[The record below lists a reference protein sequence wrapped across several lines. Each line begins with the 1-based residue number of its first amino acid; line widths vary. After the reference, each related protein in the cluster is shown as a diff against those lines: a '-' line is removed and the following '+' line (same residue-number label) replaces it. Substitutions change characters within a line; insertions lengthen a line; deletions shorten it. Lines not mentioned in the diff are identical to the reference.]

1 MYCWLER
8 ILIDRKVNNKKRVFL
23 NLIKIYLLTKLM
35 KKTVLFDRHEKLN
48 AKIVDFAGF
57 LMPVS
62 YSSVNEEHLH
72 VRNNVGV
79 FDVSHMGEIEISGS
93 NSFNLVQ
100 YLCSNDISKL
110 KIGKAQYNCLTND
123 KGGIIDDLI
132 VYRVESEKY
141 LLIVNASNILKDWEW
156 INKQNIKFNSLIVN
170 LSDKLSL
177 LAVQGPKAQAL
188 CQKFTSEDLSLL
200 PNYSFI
206 ISSFAGIENIIIS
219 KTGYTGSGGFE
230 LYIPNKNAIDIWDAL
245 FNCKGFDLKPI
256 GLAARDT
263 LRIEMGY
270 CLYGNDI
277 DEETSPEE
285 ANLRWIT
292 KVDTSFIGHEIIDK
306 QIKKGS
312 KRKLIGFKLIEKSIP
327 RSGYEV
333 FDINSKL
340 IGKVTSGTFSPVLK
354 KGIGL
359 AYLDSVNIKDDLIY
373 IKIRNNLSKAEIVKT
388 PFI

>member
-1 MYCWLER
+1 
-8 ILIDRKVNNKKRVFL
+8 
-23 NLIKIYLLTKLM
+23 M

-156 INKQNIKFNSLIVN
+156 INKQNINFNSLIVN

-277 DEETSPEE
+277 DEGTSPEE

>member
-1 MYCWLER
+1 
-8 ILIDRKVNNKKRVFL
+8 
-23 NLIKIYLLTKLM
+23 M

-57 LMPVS
+57 HMPVS
-62 YSSVNEEHLH
+62 YSSVKEEHLH